1 LERTV
6 VILKPDAIQRSLI
19 GKIITMFEEKGFKIT
34 GLKMFVLDQQTFEV
48 LYSDITDKP
57 YYQQTK
63 DFMLSGPCIGIT
75 LEGPGVIQ
83 KAMNLCGPSDLSK
96 AEGWTIR
103 GRFAL
108 CTGCD
113 VIHRSDS
120 AEKAEKAIKF
130 IFEPKDVHQYQKI
143 DAHFMHDQT

>member
-1 LERTV
+1 
-6 VILKPDAIQRSLI
+6 
-19 GKIITMFEEKGFKIT
+19 
-34 GLKMFVLDQQTFEV
+34 
-48 LYSDITDKP
+48 
-57 YYQQTK
+57 
-63 DFMLSGPCIGIT
+63 MLSGPCIGIT

-108 CTGCD
+108 WTGCD

-143 DAHFMHDQT
+143 DAHFMHEQT